1 MDDSRDNPRDD
12 DPVEFDEL
20 VLLAMAEAGVA
31 PIAPRPEVKQRLMAR
46 LAEATESQRRTA
58 SAEQV
63 PAIPAGFVFDYEKN
77 RDWQPHPVPG
87 IRMKVL
93 AQDRER
99 VTMLLDVEP
108 GARFPAHHHRG
119 AEECYVISG
128 SLYACGRRMEA
139 GDFLHADAATDHDEL
154 WTEEGCR
161 VLLIVPPED
170 YAAS

>member
-20 VLLAMAEAGVA
+20 VLLAMAESAP
-31 PIAPRPEVKQRLMAR
+31 PIAPRPEVKQALLAR
-46 LAEATESQRRTA
+46 LSD
-58 SAEQV
+58 
-63 PAIPAGFVFDYEKN
+63 PPGFVFDWEKS
-77 RDWQPHPVPG
+77 RQWQPHPVPG

-93 AQDRER
+93 ARDTER
-99 VTMLLDVEP
+99 VTMVLDVEP

-154 WTEEGCR
+154 WTDEGCR
-161 VLLIVPPED
+161 VLLIVPPDD
-170 YAAS
+170 YVPASGS

>member
-12 DPVEFDEL
+12 EVVEFDEL
-20 VLLAMAEAGVA
+20 VLLAMAEAGVQA
-31 PIAPRPEVKQRLMAR
+31 MTPRPEVKEKLMAR
-46 LAEATESQRRTA
+46 LAEATESRRRT
-58 SAEQV
+58 E
-63 PAIPAGFVFDYEKN
+63 PAIPAGFVFDYEKS

-93 AQDRER
+93 AQDKER

-108 GARFPAHHHRG
+108 GSRFPAHHHRG
-119 AEECYVISG
+119 AEECYVVSG

-139 GDFLHADAATDHDEL
+139 GDFLHADADTDHDEL

-161 VLLIVPPED
+161 VILIVPPED
-170 YAAS
+170 YGVR